1 MLNAREFLKV
11 WQKFCDPVVGSV
23 AAQGARVV
31 IEMPNGEMHDL
42 KEILL
47 AQNNIVG
54 HETHRIIIRTEPL
67 KVAAKT
73 KFTKSATVLET

>member
-1 MLNAREFLKV
+1 
-11 WQKFCDPVVGSV
+11 
-23 AAQGARVV
+23 
-31 IEMPNGEMHDL
+31 MPNGEMHDL